1 MKKRLVSAAV
11 TVALFI
17 GLIAGVTFKS
27 SDKKEIK
34 HFTAFFSVEGDNID
48 PDNDIKQ
55 LIAEQ
60 IGAECEETW
69 LVGQDKDDAINSL
82 IATGEYPDFVLGETA
97 LYEADA
103 LIPIDEYWDDYP
115 NIKEYLSDEQW
126 EKLRQPDGHIYWIP
140 QFGVSHG
147 DDVEM
152 LHNGEAFW
160 IQTRVLKWA
169 GYPKIKPRLLP
180 DFVRY
185 ECFDRHFNRYGIMQ
199 HKLPQHPRQLPASCN
214 NCLPK
219 RGDRAKPAVFGS
231 DCQDAGRQQ
240 RGQDISGGGR

>member
-1 MKKRLVSAAV
+1 MKKRLVSAAI

-82 IATGEYPDFVLGETA
+82 IATGE
-97 LYEADA
+97 
-103 LIPIDEYWDDYP
+103 
-115 NIKEYLSDEQW
+115 
-126 EKLRQPDGHIYWIP
+126 
-140 QFGVSHG
+140 
-147 DDVEM
+147 
-152 LHNGEAFW
+152 
-160 IQTRVLKWA
+160 
-169 GYPKIKPRLLP
+169 
-180 DFVRY
+180 
-185 ECFDRHFNRYGIMQ
+185 
-199 HKLPQHPRQLPASCN
+199 
-214 NCLPK
+214 
-219 RGDRAKPAVFGS
+219 
-231 DCQDAGRQQ
+231 
-240 RGQDISGGGR
+240 

>member
-1 MKKRLVSAAV
+1 MKKRLVSAAI

-17 GLIAGVTFKS
+17 GLIAGVTFQS

-82 IATGEYPDFVLGETA
+82 IATGKYPDFVLGETA

-115 NIKEYLSDEQW
+115 NIKE
-126 EKLRQPDGHIYWIP
+126 
-140 QFGVSHG
+140 
-147 DDVEM
+147 
-152 LHNGEAFW
+152 
-160 IQTRVLKWA
+160 
-169 GYPKIKPRLLP
+169 
-180 DFVRY
+180 
-185 ECFDRHFNRYGIMQ
+185 
-199 HKLPQHPRQLPASCN
+199 
-214 NCLPK
+214 
-219 RGDRAKPAVFGS
+219 
-231 DCQDAGRQQ
+231 
-240 RGQDISGGGR
+240 